1 MKSSLALD
9 EQKLFGNS
17 WLLVSQTKPG
27 HGMTWLYSLKAHQD
41 AMSDKCAPTVQVA
54 GKAWPYGE
62 ALLLLSLPKAVLD
75 APQNRKRI
83 YYSRRGLL
91 TLLVIR

>member
-1 MKSSLALD
+1 
-9 EQKLFGNS
+9 
-17 WLLVSQTKPG
+17 
-27 HGMTWLYSLKAHQD
+27 
-41 AMSDKCAPTVQVA
+41 MSDKCAPTVQVA

-75 APQNRKRI
+75 APQNRKNI
-83 YYSRRGLL
+83 YCSQRGLL